1 MLHKWLLP
9 LSGLFLSLAIPAAEP
24 GVPAQFVGGTLPEIK
39 AKSKARLDITG
50 TDALVFAWEKTALR
64 IPYSRVTTLEYGQKV
79 SRRYAAAILISPV
92 LLLSKSHQHFVT
104 LGYEDGD
111 GRQQALV
118 FRVEKGDIRS
128 VLAGLEAR
136 SGRRVEYQ
144 DDDARKAGQ

>member
-1 MLHKWLLP
+1 MLRKLWLP
-9 LSGLFLSLAIPAAEP
+9 LGCLFFCLAIPAAGP
-24 GVPAQFVGGTLPEIK
+24 GIRAQFIGGTLPEIK
-39 AKSKARLDITG
+39 AKSTVRLDFTG
-50 TDALVFAWEKTALR
+50 AETLVFAYGTAEIR
-64 IPYSRVTTLEYGQKV
+64 IPYARINTLEYVQKV

-104 LGYEDGD
+104 LGYEDAAGK
-111 GRQQALV
+111 QQALV

-136 SGRRVEYQ
+136 SGRRIEYQ